1 MHIEHVDTTEW
12 DSALPDT
19 GFDVFHTSAALEVL
33 DRHTAGDLQLFAG
46 YKGDQP
52 VGLFPL
58 VVQRRTVGKAG
69 LSPPPSMGVPR
80 LGPLV
85 MPASPKRRKREKLN
99 RQFTQ
104 GVLERAGF
112 DGSRS
117 LLRAVCTP
125 DYADPRPFTWE
136 GLDVE
141 AVFTYRLETAGR
153 TTEEIL
159 ASFSKSLRR
168 DIRDGHDL
176 DIDVRI
182 DDPEGTRL
190 VHEQTATRYGEQDR
204 SYPLEWDYVDD
215 LTQALMADDR
225 CRVYTAHERDGTF
238 LSGVTV
244 LYSND
249 AAYFWQGGARTTHE
263 NVSLNSHLHWQILTD
278 IVDDPPRES
287 VTQYDLMGANTERL
301 CRYKSKFGA
310 DLVPYYVVETDSTQM
325 TLAKKAYRLVGR

>member
-1 MHIEHVDTTEW
+1 MDIKHVDTTDW

-19 GFDVFHTSAALEVL
+19 GFDVFHTSTALEIL

-58 VVQRRTVGKAG
+58 VVQQRALGKAG
-69 LSPPPSMGVPR
+69 LSPPPSMGAPR
-80 LGPLV
+80 LGPLL
-85 MPASPKRRKREKLN
+85 MPASPKRRKRERLN

-104 GVLERAGF
+104 GVLEHAGLG
-112 DGSRS
+112 GSRS

-125 DYADPRPFTWE
+125 DYTDPRPFTWE
-136 GLDVE
+136 GLGVE
-141 AVFTYRLETAGR
+141 TVFTYRLETAGR
-153 TTEEIL
+153 TTDEIL

-168 DIRDGHDL
+168 DIRDGRDL

-182 DDPEGTRL
+182 DDAEGTRL
-190 VHEQTATRYGEQDR
+190 VHEQTAARYREQDR
-204 SYPLEWDYVDD
+204 TYPLEWDYVDD
-215 LTQALMADDR
+215 LTQALMEDDR
-225 CRVYTAHERDGTF
+225 CRVYTAHESDGTF
-238 LSGVTV
+238 LSGITV

-249 AAYFWQGGARTTHE
+249 AAYFWQGGARATHE

-310 DLVPYYVVETDSTQM
+310 DLVPYYVVETDNTQM
-325 TLAKKAYRLVGR
+325 TLAKKAYQLVGR